1 MIKNCWRTLLL
12 GLGGVLNRPWDPD
25 HQGAQ
30 VRSKSLALKKALAAY
45 VLGRGFCVSSL
56 CFLSGRKASSTF
68 ACAAAKIHRAL
79 VPCMPSRGALCGASA
94 PTRSKILAQG
104 SRLKP
109 QATFRKRASPSFP
122 EGCRSRRHGLASWP
136 HTAQPCSR
144 DPAET
149 RPLRHEW
156 ERAGARGLPQDK
168 LRSRPS
174 RGKRPRGK
182 GSSSSRR
189 RPRTCTTASDSALP
203 S

>member
-1 MIKNCWRTLLL
+1 MQAPLQAIRCSAHQPREGAHRTAARL
-12 GLGGVLNRPWDPD
+12 VSKEVSKAAQHVTHVAVRAPPRPSP
-25 HQGAQ
+25 
-30 VRSKSLALKKALAAY
+30 SLKA
-45 VLGRGFCVSSL
+45 
-56 CFLSGRKASSTF
+56 KA
-68 ACAAAKIHRAL
+68 
-79 VPCMPSRGALCGASA
+79 PW
-94 PTRSKILAQG
+94 
-104 SRLKP
+104 LKP

-136 HTAQPCSR
+136 DAAQPCSR

-156 ERAGARGLPQDK
+156 ERAGAHGLPWDK

-182 GSSSSRR
+182 GSSSSRK